1 MNMRITKSKDREE
14 LKCELEEPKSFIRLT
29 STNIVSNT
37 SLNAPLTQI
46 GSFGLLD
53 QVQKTVEIKSK

>member
-1 MNMRITKSKDREE
+1 MNMRKTKSKDREE
-14 LKCELEEPKSFIRLT
+14 LKTELEEPKSFIRLT

-37 SLNAPLTQI
+37 SLNAPLTQV

-53 QVQKTVEIKSK
+53 